1 MNYIDIILG
10 ILIIIAAIRG
20 FMKGFI
26 VEVASL
32 VALILGV
39 WGGIHFS
46 HFTAGYITRVFGW
59 HSEYL
64 WLVSF
69 FITLLVII
77 VLVHI
82 LGKILDKLVEAMAL
96 GFLNHAAGLV
106 FGIIKAVFIL
116 SILLVFFDKAD
127 TTNHIIPRKD
137 KEKSQVYEPIKSFV
151 PTIFPFLNFWDDN
164 TPADNEKHKG
174 EKLV

>member
-10 ILIIIAAIRG
+10 VLIIIAAIRG

-32 VALILGV
+32 LALILGV
-39 WGGIHFS
+39 WGGIRFS
-46 HFTAGYITRVFGW
+46 HFTAGYITRIFGW

-64 WLVSF
+64 WVVSF
-69 FITLLVII
+69 FITLVVIV

-82 LGKILDKLVEAMAL
+82 LGKVLDKLVEAMAL
-96 GFLNHAAGLV
+96 GFLNHAAGLL

-116 SILLVFFDKAD
+116 SILLTLFDKID
-127 TTNHIIPRKD
+127 INNQIIPGKD

-151 PTIFPFLNFWDDN
+151 PTIFPFLNFWNDA
-164 TPADNEKHKG
+164 PAGNEKHEG
-174 EKLV
+174 EKMV